1 MNYQRIHDQIIDHA
15 KTRTLGKEIYTE
27 KHHIIP
33 KSMNG
38 MDVKENLVRLTAR
51 EHYLIHW
58 LLYMIYR
65 TLPMA
70 YAWHAMKVANHQ
82 MNGQRYTSHTFEYLR
97 RNASIVYSG
106 KNNPMYGKTHSEE
119 TRLKMSQNKRG
130 RPAWNKG
137 LKCPTE
143 KSSWNKG
150 IPCSEEVKRK
160 ITEKNTGSKRSEET
174 KKKQSL
180 AAIGKVKSETAK
192 LNMSI
197 AARSKKS
204 TCIHCNF
211 TSNPSSIT
219 RYHNENCKYKY
230 NILEV

>member
-1 MNYQRIHDQIIDHA
+1 MNYQRIHDHIIDRA
-15 KTRTLGKEIYTE
+15 KNRIVEGYTE

-33 KSMNG
+33 KSMG
-38 MDVKENLVRLTAR
+38 GSDDKDNLVKLTAR

-58 LLYMIYR
+58 LLYKIHR
-65 TLPMA
+65 TLSMR
-70 YAWHAMKVANHQ
+70 YAWHAMKVTNHQ
-82 MNGQRYTSHTFEYLR
+82 MNGQRYTSHTFEYIR
-97 RNASIVYSG
+97 RSVAIAYSG
-106 KNNPMYGKTHSEE
+106 SNNPMYGKTHSKE

-137 LKCPTE
+137 LKCPAN
-143 KSSWNKG
+143 KPSWNKG
-150 IPCSEEVKRK
+150 IPCSDEVKRK

-174 KKKQSL
+174 KIKQSL
-180 AAIGKVKSETAK
+180 AAIGKSKSEEAK

-197 AARSKKS
+197 AARRRKE
-204 TCIHCNF
+204 TCVHCNF

-230 NILEV
+230 NILEG